1 MAKKEKYKQTTEED
15 SWFIKTWN
23 TQRGRASLKLGIYA
37 IFIVFILILIIFKTP
52 RQKQQQVINYSL
64 DSIKEK
70 ESKTQNI
77 AENNYHFEYNLVIDG
92 NKIKYYG
99 DKALFVNVN
108 GQRLT
113 RQGFWKII
121 KYYKENDL
129 VYKVGLDSK
138 DIIDNLYLNV
148 NVNYLSY
155 FYIDSLIKDLTPT
168 VIDNSEV
175 YQIDSNLK
183 ITYVKDNDIITN
195 IIVNDSYNTYD
206 LKYTKIN
213 KIPTIGETYEY

>member
-1 MAKKEKYKQTTEED
+1 MAKNEKYKQTTEED

-99 DKALFVNVN
+99 DKNKNIEV
-108 GQRLT
+108 GYKEDST
-113 RQGFWKII
+113 GII

-183 ITYVKDNDIITN
+183 ITYVKDNNIITN

>member
-15 SWFIKTWN
+15 SWSIKTWN

-99 DKALFVNVN
+99 DKNKNIEV
-108 GQRLT
+108 GYKEDST
-113 RQGFWKII
+113 GII

-138 DIIDNLYLNV
+138 DIIDNL
-148 NVNYLSY
+148 
-155 FYIDSLIKDLTPT
+155 
-168 VIDNSEV
+168 
-175 YQIDSNLK
+175 
-183 ITYVKDNDIITN
+183 
-195 IIVNDSYNTYD
+195 
-206 LKYTKIN
+206 
-213 KIPTIGETYEY
+213 